1 MPARGECPQAGI
13 GDSAMQHQRV
23 RHWRAGALVRNHEGG
38 KVEQIKR
45 LITKREIGFVLGIV
59 VAIGIYLA
67 PLQGLTPQ
75 GHITLALTLMTVIF
89 WAFQIAQPG
98 YTSGLFLALLVILQV
113 IPGIPA
119 KGAVAA
125 VPAAVATAA
134 VVFKSWTGTTMWLVI
149 GAYLIATAVK
159 TSGLGERIAYSY
171 MLRFVKG
178 FKSII
183 IGIFVLTFIL
193 SLLIPHPWPRA
204 FLIMS
209 VMLVVIETS
218 KIPKVD
224 AVKIGLA
231 VFGASVPV
239 SLIFLTGDSII
250 NPLAVATSGV
260 KMGWTAWFI
269 NMGPPAIVA
278 SIITCILMLLLF
290 KPTQEVNVN
299 KEEIKAKLV
308 GLGKMSGHE
317 IRTIIWLTI
326 AIAFWMTDSI
336 HGINLGWV
344 TLIIAMLMSM
354 PVIGK
359 VLTPKD
365 WAQVPMQV
373 LVFLTAA
380 IAIGVVGAATGMNA
394 WIAHTLLP
402 STAPANIFLF
412 AALVTLIAIVIH
424 MLLGSVIAVMGV
436 AVPAILIFSQGMGL
450 NPLVPTLL
458 VYTAIAAHYVL
469 PFQHLN
475 MLVGAEEETGGYT
488 QKETIRLGLPLTAVM
503 FFMTMAIEVPW
514 WKVTGLIK

>member
-1 MPARGECPQAGI
+1 M
-13 GDSAMQHQRV
+13 
-23 RHWRAGALVRNHEGG
+23 
-38 KVEQIKR
+38 EQVKR

-75 GHITLALTLMTVIF
+75 GQITLALTLMTVIF
-89 WAFQIAQPG
+89 WAFQIAHPG
-98 YTSGLFLALLVILQV
+98 YTSGLYLGLLVLFQV
-113 IPGIPA
+113 IPGI
-119 KGAVAA
+119 AA
-125 VPAAVATAA
+125 TATTKAIPAAAATAA

-159 TSGLGERIAYSY
+159 TSGLGERIAYNY
-171 MLRFVKG
+171 MLKFVKD

-183 IGIFVLTFIL
+183 VGIFVLTFIL
-193 SLLIPHPWPRA
+193 SILIPHPWPRA

-209 VMLVVIETS
+209 VMAVVIQTS
-218 KIPKVD
+218 QIPKVD

-239 SLIFLTGDSII
+239 SLIFLTGDSVI
-250 NPLAVATSGV
+250 NPLAVAASGQT
-260 KMGWTAWFI
+260 MGWTAWFI

-278 SIITCILMLLLF
+278 SIITCILILMLF
-290 KPTQEVNVN
+290 KPTQPVVVN
-299 KEEIKAKLV
+299 KDEIKAKLA
-308 GLGKMSGHE
+308 GLGKLSGIE

-326 AIAFWMTDSI
+326 AVGLWMTDSV

-344 TLIIAMLMSM
+344 TLIIAMLMSF

-394 WIAHTLLP
+394 WIAATLLP
-402 STAPANIFLF
+402 STAPANLFLF
-412 AALVTLIAIVIH
+412 AGIVTLIAIVIH

-436 AVPAILIFSQGMGL
+436 AVPAILVFAQAMGL

-475 MLVGAEEETGGYT
+475 MLVGASEDTGGYT
-488 QKETIRLGLPLTAVM
+488 QKETIRLGLPLAAVM
-503 FFMTMAIEVPW
+503 FFITMAVEIPW
-514 WKVTGLIK
+514 WRITGLIK

>member
-1 MPARGECPQAGI
+1 MEQA
-13 GDSAMQHQRV
+13 
-23 RHWRAGALVRNHEGG
+23 
-38 KVEQIKR
+38 KR
-45 LITKREIGFVLGIV
+45 LITKREIGFVLGIL
-59 VAIGIYLA
+59 VAIGIYLL
-67 PLQGLTPQ
+67 PLAGLTPQ

-89 WAFQIAQPG
+89 WAFQIAHPG
-98 YTSGLFLALLVILQV
+98 YTSGLYLGLLVIFQV
-113 IPGIPA
+113 IPGIAATATA
-119 KGAVAA
+119 KA

-159 TSGLGERIAYSY
+159 TSGLGERIAYNY
-171 MLRFVKG
+171 MLKFVKD

-193 SLLIPHPWPRA
+193 SILIPHPWPRA

-209 VMLVVIETS
+209 VMLVVIQTS
-218 KIPKVD
+218 KIPKAD
-224 AVKIGLA
+224 AIKIGLA

-239 SLIFLTGDSII
+239 SLIFLTGDSVI
-250 NPLAVATSGV
+250 NPLAVAASGV
-260 KMGWTAWFI
+260 KMGWTEWFI

-278 SIITCILMLLLF
+278 SIITCVLMLLLF
-290 KPTQEVNVN
+290 KPTQPVVVN
-299 KEEIKAKLV
+299 KDEIRAKLA
-308 GLGKMSGHE
+308 GLGKMSGIE

-326 AIAFWMTDSI
+326 AVALWMTDSI

-344 TLIIAMLMSM
+344 TLIIAMLMSL
-354 PVIGK
+354 PIIGK
-359 VLTPKD
+359 ILTPKD
-365 WAQVPMQV
+365 WAQVPIQV

-380 IAIGVVGAATGMNA
+380 IAIGVVGGATGMNA

-402 STAPANIFLF
+402 STAPANLFLF
-412 AALVTLIAIVIH
+412 AAIVTVIAIVIH

-436 AVPAILIFSQGMGL
+436 AVPAILVFSQAMGL

-458 VYTAIAAHYVL
+458 VYTAIAAHYIL

-475 MLVGAEEETGGYT
+475 MLVGASEDTGGYT

-503 FFMTMAIEVPW
+503 FFITMAVEIPW
-514 WKVTGLIK
+514 WKITGLIK